1 MKNSIRFF
9 NPLLI
14 CILLLL
20 TVSGLLYFKIL
31 IDNNYNFV
39 YTLDDA
45 YIHMAM
51 AKNFAAHG
59 VWGISP
65 FEFTSSSSSIIW
77 TLILSGFYF
86 VVGPNQY
93 IPIVLN
99 LIFAILV
106 LDSSY
111 RILKKRSLKNP
122 AIMLILILLIF
133 VSPLPPLMFTGLEHV
148 LHIWLSILYIYIVS
162 EELSVSLN
170 RSDFILLAVLSALLP
185 LTRYESLFLISV
197 TFLLFLLSGKFFR
210 GTILLLSSI
219 IPVAI
224 FGLISVEKG
233 WSFFPNSMLL
243 KAGLPDMASISD
255 ILKFISFIYGAFV
268 PHGLQIV
275 FIMAGIALL
284 FSVIYFRSR
293 IKKLLAD
300 SGVTLIIL
308 LLSNIL
314 LYSLYSKSG
323 WTYRYQSFLIA
334 LGIVILSIIFYKY
347 VYLSFKRK
355 LLINSVI
362 TVILLFPLL
371 YFTYSSFKLIK
382 SIPQASSN
390 IYEQQFQMA
399 KFVNMF
405 YNGRKVALND
415 IGAVNYFSEIHCVD
429 LWGLGNLDASKM
441 RRSGIFGEKEIFD
454 LTTNDKADIAI
465 VYDSWFLEE
474 GSSVLPPGW
483 KKAGEWKINNNIVAS
498 DDRISFYALKPDEEQ
513 RLIEYLKKF
522 SGLLPPGVVQTGNY
536 LDN

>member
-122 AIMLILILLIF
+122 AIMLILVLLIF

-148 LHIWLSILYIYIVS
+148 LHIWLSILYIYYVS

-275 FIMAGIALL
+275 FIIAGIALL

-300 SGVTLIIL
+300 SDVTLIIL

-405 YNGRKVALND
+405 YNGRRVALND